1 MLSDVFRFRRRL
13 QKIKQAGKQ
22 ENKPA
27 QAQKLTQLN
36 TEIKR
41 SIATALSRK
50 QNLPLITYPDI
61 LPIAQKSD
69 LIKKT
74 ILENQVPFFWGKPAR
89 VRIISLRKIAW
100 VLVLVVVGK

>member
-36 TEIKR
+36 TEIER
-41 SIATALSRK
+41 SMATELSRK
-50 QNLPLITYPDI
+50 QNLGSCLLYAMRAI
-61 LPIAQKSD
+61 
-69 LIKKT
+69 
-74 ILENQVPFFWGKPAR
+74 
-89 VRIISLRKIAW
+89 
-100 VLVLVVVGK
+100 